1 MFSSSMIFLI
11 IAIVAVGI
19 LFLLAM
25 TLTGK
30 HAHTFDVEAYQTRWL
45 KIENGLDKNDPR
57 SYELSIIEADK
68 LLDRALN
75 EMGLPGKTM
84 GERLKRVTNRFE
96 KPNAVWSAHKIRN
109 QIAHEHDFE
118 VDYGQASRALAA
130 FRQALK
136 DLGAI

>member
-1 MFSSSMIFLI
+1 MGSSWVFLI
-11 IAIVAVGI
+11 IAIVCVGLLI
-19 LFLLAM
+19 LVAM
-25 TLTGK
+25 TLNSK
-30 HAHTFDVEAYQTRWL
+30 HRYTFDVEAYQTRWL
-45 KIENGLDKNDPR
+45 KIENSLEKEDPR
-57 SYELSIIEADK
+57 SYELAVIDADK

-84 GERLKRVTNRFE
+84 GERLKRVADRFE
-96 KPNAVWSAHKIRN
+96 KPSAVWAAHRLRN

-118 VDYGQASRALAA
+118 VDYSQANRALAA

>member
-1 MFSSSMIFLI
+1 MGSSFIFLV

-19 LFLLAM
+19 LALLAM

-30 HAHTFDVEAYQTRWL
+30 HSHTFDVEAYQTRWL
-45 KIENGLDKNDPR
+45 KIENGLDREDPR
-57 SYELSIIEADK
+57 SYSLAVIEADK

-75 EMGLPGKTM
+75 EAGTPGKTM
-84 GERLKRVTNRFE
+84 GERLKKVTSRFE
-96 KPNAVWSAHKIRN
+96 KPNAVWAAHRLRN
-109 QIAHEHDFE
+109 QIAHENDFE
-118 VDYGQASRALAA
+118 IDYGQANRALAA

>member
-1 MFSSSMIFLI
+1 MFNSSIIFLV

-30 HAHTFDVEAYQTRWL
+30 HAHTFDIEAYQTRWL
-45 KIENGLDKNDPR
+45 KIENGLVKDDPR
-57 SYELSIIEADK
+57 TYGLSIIEADK

-84 GERLKRVTNRFE
+84 GERLKRVADRFE
-96 KPNAVWSAHKIRN
+96 KPGAVWAAHRLRN
-109 QIAHEHDFE
+109 QIAHEPDFE
-118 VDYGQASRALAA
+118 VDYGQANRALAA
-130 FRQALK
+130 FRSALK